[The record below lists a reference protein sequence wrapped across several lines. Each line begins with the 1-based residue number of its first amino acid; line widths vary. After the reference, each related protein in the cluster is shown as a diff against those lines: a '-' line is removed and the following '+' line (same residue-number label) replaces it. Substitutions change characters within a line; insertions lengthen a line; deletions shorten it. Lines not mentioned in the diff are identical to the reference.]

1 MFTIIAVILNIKF
14 VKDMPLYFIYV
25 NGGFKEWGAKY
36 TDVAFSRFIMY
47 LTGLLLSVTV
57 FRLASK
63 NKVKIL
69 TKVGENSLS
78 IYILHTVI
86 LQIVRN
92 LRNDRILNIHLEY
105 DLYFI
110 IITFI
115 LVMVITSNK
124 YVTSLF
130 NKYSNF
136 IKKISEKIDKKMKKE
151 MEE

>member
-57 FRLASK
+57 LRLASK

-86 LQIVRN
+86 LQIIRN
-92 LRNDRILNIHLEY
+92 LRNDRILNIPLEY

-124 YVTSLF
+124 YVTGLF
-130 NKYSNF
+130 NKYAAL
-136 IKKISEKIDKKMKKE
+136 IKNVSEKINNKLIRI
-151 MEE
+151 EE

>member
-36 TDVAFSRFIMY
+36 TDVAFSRFILY

-86 LQIVRN
+86 LQIIRN
-92 LRNDRILNIHLEY
+92 LRNDRILNIPLEY

>member
-36 TDVAFSRFIMY
+36 TDVAFSRFILY

-86 LQIVRN
+86 LQIIRN
-92 LRNDRILNIHLEY
+92 LRNDRILNIPLEY

-124 YVTSLF
+124 YVTSIF

>member
-86 LQIVRN
+86 LQIIRN
-92 LRNDRILNIHLEY
+92 LRNDRILNIPLEY

-136 IKKISEKIDKKMKKE
+136 IKKISR
-151 MEE
+151 

>member
-86 LQIVRN
+86 LQIIRN
-92 LRNDRILNIHLEY
+92 LRNDRILNIPLEY

-124 YVTSLF
+124 YVTSIF

>member
-86 LQIVRN
+86 LQIIRN
-92 LRNDRILNIHLEY
+92 LRNDRILNIPLEY